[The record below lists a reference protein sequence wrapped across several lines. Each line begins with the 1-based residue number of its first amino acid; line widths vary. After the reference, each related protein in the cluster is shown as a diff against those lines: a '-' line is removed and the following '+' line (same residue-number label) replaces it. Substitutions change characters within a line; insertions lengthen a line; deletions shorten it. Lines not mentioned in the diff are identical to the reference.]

1 MNETIKFYL
10 TLFLRRIHIFLLIFV
25 TVAGVSIT
33 LAKILPPTYQ
43 SSATLLVAPPE
54 IPGQLQAPTVQ
65 LAPVEELQII
75 EQQLMTRANLL
86 DVARRQR
93 VFENIDSMSPDDI
106 VQRMRRAT
114 KINVSAGRNQAT
126 LMYLTFS
133 APDGQTAANV
143 VTDYVN
149 LILRNNTETRTTRA
163 TNTLEFFKGEVD
175 RLGKLLQEQSA
186 RITEFKNAN
195 IDALPD
201 TLNYRLSQQTA
212 MQDRLSTVDRQIAAL
227 EEQRRSII
235 DLYNKTGQVGS
246 SGATANQTPEQQRLT
261 QLQDQLRQALAVY
274 SPEHPKVKL
283 LKSQIA
289 QQEKIVAN
297 QVALT
302 GRDPNSPTTLLDINL
317 AGIDSQLSL
326 LQDQRAQLEKQLKD
340 LEDSIARTPENTIK
354 LDGLTRDYQNTQ
366 QQYNTAVNNLA
377 QASMGER
384 IEVLSKGQRIDV
396 VEPPSVPA
404 RPAKPNRLL
413 IAAGGTLFGAFLGVA
428 VIALLE
434 FLNKSIR
441 RPSEITKSLGITP
454 IATIPYTRT
463 PMELV
468 YRRAGFM
475 AVLLVLIL
483 GIPALLYTIHT
494 YFMPL
499 DLLYDSIA
507 RKIGNYI

>member
-1 MNETIKFYL
+1 MKETIKFYL
-10 TLFLRRIHIFLLIFV
+10 TLFFRRIHIFLLIFV
-25 TVAGVSIT
+25 TVAGASIT
-33 LAKILPPTYQ
+33 LAKILPPVYQ
-43 SSATLLVAPPE
+43 AGATLLVAPPE
-54 IPGQLQAPTVQ
+54 IPGKLQAPTVQ
-65 LAPVEELQII
+65 LSPIEELQII
-75 EQQLMTRANLL
+75 QQELMTRANLL

-93 VFENIDSMSPDDI
+93 VFENIDTMSPDDI

-133 APDGQTAANV
+133 APSGKTAANV

-149 LILRNNTETRTTRA
+149 LILKNNTRTRTERA

-186 RITEFKNAN
+186 KITEFKNAN

-212 MQDRLSTVDRQIAAL
+212 MQDRLANVDRQIAAL
-227 EEQRRSII
+227 EEQRRSLVDI
-235 DLYNKTGQVGS
+235 YQKTGQVGS
-246 SGATANQTPEQQRLT
+246 AGTANQTPEQQRLT
-261 QLQDQLRQALAVY
+261 QLQDSLRQALAVY

-302 GRDPNSPTTLLDINL
+302 GKDPNSPTTLLDINL

-340 LEDSIARTPENTIK
+340 LKDSIDRTPANTIK
-354 LDGLTRDYQNTQ
+354 LDGLTRDYTNTQ
-366 QQYNTAVNNLA
+366 QQYNAAVNNLA

-396 VEPPSVPA
+396 VEPPTVPS

-413 IAAGGTLFGAFLGVA
+413 IAAGGTFFGAFLGVA

-434 FLNKSIR
+434 FLNKAVR
-441 RPSEITKSLGITP
+441 RPSEITKNLGITP

-475 AVLLVLIL
+475 AALLALIL

-494 YFMPL
+494 YYMPL